1 MEAFNIIGN
10 KQAQDK
16 KDLLKYQLI
25 SDKDEQEKYLGEIY
39 TYVPMFMNYLWENPK
54 IISFLL
60 INSKKDDVKKYL
72 APLIVNNFYENILSS
87 NYIEDHLLYVIGLL
101 LKNEIDN
108 DLNNKKDC
116 SSFLEDTPCG
126 IVLEQLK
133 VKQDIQTYFK
143 TLIFK
148 IVEQLEVESSSYEI
162 NFSVKSIQEE
172 FNKSKEEIEAE
183 YKKTGKKQK
192 NITIDFFKKN
202 NNDDYESKSE
212 TSDEQNKESN
222 LFNTKYI
229 PSFDKEEYTKL
240 INNYEKN
247 KIMSDFLLSQYNMCR
262 ENPNV
267 FSNETF
273 LKNLFDSSASKE
285 IFISY
290 QIDFTKTIKIIDKFL
305 KALLKNLYLLPYSVK
320 CICKMVLLMIRKKW
334 PDLNIVDQNAFI
346 AKFFFHKL
354 FSPIFENPG
363 IGALINNFI
372 ISGVTQHNLK
382 IISFIIKRLFSGKFF
397 VDGSCDYT
405 PFNWYFID
413 NIQLVYQFFDNV
425 TQVTLPPFIEKLI
438 NNELPKSFEYNY
450 FKENPEEGIFH
461 RSICF
466 SFRDL
471 CVILDNMKE
480 LKEKIFVGPEYQPF
494 KKTFDKLV
502 NRSGTQEIERIKK
515 NVEYD
520 MIKVYDPKKKKEPKE
535 VKGNPI
541 LKFFLMTDILTN
553 QKYTKIFSINQ
564 EKASFTLPEIPSD
577 LDEDNRKNNVIK
589 VKNFMCTL
597 LNNYR
602 TLVKTDFVEGTTY
615 NTVSILKQLK
625 NFMKISNFVI
635 DGSIPSEW
643 YVDSLLEYLNRIPT
657 DLTNNDCDV
666 LYKQIESHVNGSIK
680 DIDFELL
687 SVVLGNVKFCKRGQN
702 YYEKMKTLLID
713 IELNE
718 KVQNIVEKEPITV
731 ELEFKYNNK
740 SKELKIEK
748 SHKKDIQL
756 KSLDNMMFEEE
767 TQKTY
772 SCRTIK
778 AFTKRFPNIAKYQQ
792 IIEKDLTDMEKDLKL
807 TQKISNYFNIIK
819 EFLSSKNSSINNLIG
834 SEEFNDIS
842 AKIYDY
848 VMEKLYDKIFPRE
861 PDPSDNKIF
870 SQCQLLSWTEPKH
883 YIKSKT
889 NLVFDSFLPDVI
901 NYFNEIDQQKSPR
914 QKLIYMNKIFL
925 SISNVVKFS
934 GGGNTGVDDIM
945 PILNYAFIKA
955 KPPHMSSNCKY
966 MGLFLGEKKNREE
979 GNQLAQLTA
988 ICEFAETITAD
999 KLFNITSQQF
1009 AKRCNTAKKFL

>member
-1 MEAFNIIGN
+1 
-10 KQAQDK
+10 
-16 KDLLKYQLI
+16 
-25 SDKDEQEKYLGEIY
+25 
-39 TYVPMFMNYLWENPK
+39 
-54 IISFLL
+54 
-60 INSKKDDVKKYL
+60 
-72 APLIVNNFYENILSS
+72 
-87 NYIEDHLLYVIGLL
+87 
-101 LKNEIDN
+101 
-108 DLNNKKDC
+108 
-116 SSFLEDTPCG
+116 
-126 IVLEQLK
+126 
-133 VKQDIQTYFK
+133 
-143 TLIFK
+143 
-148 IVEQLEVESSSYEI
+148 
-162 NFSVKSIQEE
+162 
-172 FNKSKEEIEAE
+172 
-183 YKKTGKKQK
+183 
-192 NITIDFFKKN
+192 
-202 NNDDYESKSE
+202 
-212 TSDEQNKESN
+212 
-222 LFNTKYI
+222 
-229 PSFDKEEYTKL
+229 
-240 INNYEKN
+240 
-247 KIMSDFLLSQYNMCR
+247 
-262 ENPNV
+262 
-267 FSNETF
+267 
-273 LKNLFDSSASKE
+273 
-285 IFISY
+285 
-290 QIDFTKTIKIIDKFL
+290 
-305 KALLKNLYLLPYSVK
+305 
-320 CICKMVLLMIRKKW
+320 
-334 PDLNIVDQNAFI
+334 
-346 AKFFFHKL
+346 
-354 FSPIFENPG
+354 
-363 IGALINNFI
+363 
-372 ISGVTQHNLK
+372 
-382 IISFIIKRLFSGKFF
+382 
-397 VDGSCDYT
+397 
-405 PFNWYFID
+405 
-413 NIQLVYQFFDNV
+413 
-425 TQVTLPPFIEKLI
+425 
-438 NNELPKSFEYNY
+438 
-450 FKENPEEGIFH
+450 
-461 RSICF
+461 
-466 SFRDL
+466 
-471 CVILDNMKE
+471 
-480 LKEKIFVGPEYQPF
+480 
-494 KKTFDKLV
+494 V

-772 SCRTIK
+772 YCRTIK

>member
-212 TSDEQNKESN
+212 TTDEQNKESN

-772 SCRTIK
+772 YCRTIK